1 MAFLIRVVYMI
12 CHKRQQQ
19 ENMAISFPGLR
30 EALGLKNFASAL
42 TPGLTS
48 AVLWRKRGNSVESST
63 VDSLAP

>member
-30 EALGLKNFASAL
+30 EALGLKTLPQPSL
-42 TPGLTS
+42 LDSRQPSSG
-48 AVLWRKRGNSVESST
+48 GNVQIQ
-63 VDSLAP
+63 

>member
-30 EALGLKNFASAL
+30 EALGLKTLPQPSL
-42 TPGLTS
+42 LDSRQPSSG
-48 AVLWRKRGNSVESST
+48 GNVEIQ
-63 VDSLAP
+63 